1 MMELSLGGD
10 IYWQA
15 PVCNLQVPTCPP
27 TPLKKVRLQSRAFF
41 IEGFYALLR
50 A

>member
-1 MMELSLGGD
+1 MIYTSLGGD

-15 PVCNLQVPTCPP
+15 PVCNLLVPTSPP

-41 IEGFYALLR
+41 I
-50 A
+50 